1 MSRSASLTPWSG
13 QSPFATAFFSIYDW
27 FALGL
32 HCRFVWQCP
41 SSHILDFYDHH
52 VSGNHL
58 DVGVGTGYF
67 LDKCRFPIERPRLVL
82 VDANSDILSRAKKR
96 LKRYDPQIYR
106 RDILEPLCIDT
117 PGFDSV
123 GLSLLLHCLP
133 GSMNTKSMAFQNVM
147 PLLNAGGVL
156 FGATLLS
163 EGVRSNPLST
173 FTFWWANQLGFMTTG
188 QDSLE
193 GLDRNLKKYF
203 SGSHIELRGCAALF
217 WARK

>member
-1 MSRSASLTPWSG
+1 
-13 QSPFATAFFSIYDW
+13 
-27 FALGL
+27 
-32 HCRFVWQCP
+32 V
-41 SSHILDFYDHH
+41 
-52 VSGNHL
+52 
-58 DVGVGTGYF
+58 
-67 LDKCRFPIERPRLVL
+67 
-82 VDANSDILSRAKKR
+82 NSDILSKAKKR

-133 GSMNTKSMAFQNVM
+133 GSMDTKGMAFQNVM

-156 FGATLLS
+156 FGTTLLYQ
-163 EGVRSNPLST
+163 GVQRNPLST
-173 FTFWWANQLGFMTTG
+173 FTFWWANLLGFMTNR
-188 QDSLE
+188 QDSLD

-203 SGSHIELRGCAALF
+203 SSSHIELRGCAALF